1 MVRRL
6 RLFWI
11 GLGIGCL
18 CLIVYVAVLR
28 KPPTS
33 SESGT
38 QAVDRGK
45 GLQGRVFRQSPNREG
60 VKGALAESPEEASAS
75 HSDFEIDW
83 SKTTILTGNDEEDI
97 ARYRQELEENPDS
110 FIALVAL
117 GSVLAD
123 HYPEEAIGYLKRAIQ
138 IDKKAAYVYT
148 DLANIYLKLGQL
160 EDAEAI
166 RKKRDELGLG
176 TGYGGVYLDLSNVSL
191 WGPHENSLPTPDHT
205 DEQGRESS
213 FDEPHGEPQSPR
225 PTGPTDA
232 EQQAFE

>member
-1 MVRRL
+1 
-6 RLFWI
+6 LFWI

-18 CLIVYVAVLR
+18 LGLIVYTAVLR
-28 KPPTS
+28 KPPTP

-38 QAVDRGK
+38 QAVDTGK
-45 GLQGRVFRQSPNREG
+45 DLQRRVFRQLPNRED
-60 VKGALAESPEEASAS
+60 VEWALAKSQEEASTSAS

-213 FDEPHGEPQSPR
+213 FDE
-225 PTGPTDA
+225 
-232 EQQAFE
+232 